1 MPKLKIIECPRDA
14 MQSIKKFIP
23 TEKKIKYI
31 QSLLDVGFNTI
42 DVGSFVSK
50 KVVPQLADTGELINS
65 LDFED
70 KNTKLLVIVANIKGA
85 EIATNFKQISYVGFP
100 FSISEN
106 FQMRNTNK
114 TIEESFINL
123 VHINDIVLSSKKK
136 LVVYLSMCFG
146 NPYGEV
152 WSLNILDY
160 WIAKLIDL
168 GIKLISF
175 SDTVGS
181 ATPNKINVVYEYF
194 SMKYP
199 NVEFGLHLHSHP
211 RYWREKVET
220 SIDSGC
226 LRIDGAIQGFGGC
239 PMASDNMIGNMPTE
253 KIITFCEEMGI
264 ESCINPLKFE
274 VAYNYAS
281 DIFLNYK

>member
-1 MPKLKIIECPRDA
+1 MQTIKIIECPRDA

-50 KVVPQLADTGELINS
+50 KVIPQLADTGELINS

-114 TIEESFINL
+114 TIDESFINL
-123 VHINDIVLSSKKK
+123 VHINDIALASKKK
-136 LVVYLSMCFG
+136 LVLYLSMCFG

-160 WIAKLIDL
+160 WISKLIDL
-168 GIKLISF
+168 GIKLISL
-175 SDTVGS
+175 SDTIGS
-181 ATPNKINVVYEYF
+181 ATPRMIKQVYEYF
-194 SMKYP
+194 SLKYP
-199 NVEFGLHLHSHP
+199 NIEFGLHLHTHP
-211 RYWREKVET
+211 KFWREKVET

-239 PMASDNMIGNMPTE
+239 PMASDNMMGNMPTE
-253 KIITFCEEMGI
+253 KIITFCEENGI
-264 ESCINPLKFE
+264 ESGINPLKFE

>member
-1 MPKLKIIECPRDA
+1 MRRLKIIECPRDA
-14 MQSIKKFIP
+14 MQSIKEFIP
-23 TEKKIKYI
+23 TDKKIKYV
-31 QSLLDVGFNTI
+31 QSLLEVGFDTV

-50 KVVPQLADTGELINS
+50 KVIPQLADTGELINS

-70 KNTKLLVIVANIKGA
+70 KNTKMLVIVANIKGA

-123 VHINDIVLSSKKK
+123 VHINDIVLASKKK

-160 WIAKLIDL
+160 WISKLIDL
-168 GIKLISF
+168 GIKLISL
-175 SDTVGS
+175 SDTIGS
-181 ATPNKINVVYEYF
+181 ATPEMIKQVYEYF

-211 RYWREKVET
+211 QFWREKVET

-253 KIITFCEEMGI
+253 KIITFCEEKGI
-264 ESCINPLKFE
+264 ESGINPLKFE

>member
-50 KVVPQLADTGELINS
+50 KVIPQLSDTAELIDS
-65 LDFED
+65 LDLD
-70 KNTKLLVIVANIKGA
+70 GKNTKLLVIVANIKGA
-85 EIATNFKQISYVGFP
+85 EIAKNFKQISYVGFP

-114 TIEESFINL
+114 TIEESFTNL
-123 VHINDIVLSSKKK
+123 ICINDIVLESQKK

-152 WSLNILDY
+152 W
-160 WIAKLIDL
+160 
-168 GIKLISF
+168 ISK
-175 SDTVGS
+175 T
-181 ATPNKINVVYEYF
+181 
-194 SMKYP
+194 
-199 NVEFGLHLHSHP
+199 H
-211 RYWREKVET
+211 
-220 SIDSGC
+220 
-226 LRIDGAIQGFGGC
+226 
-239 PMASDNMIGNMPTE
+239 
-253 KIITFCEEMGI
+253 
-264 ESCINPLKFE
+264 
-274 VAYNYAS
+274 
-281 DIFLNYK
+281 

>member
-1 MPKLKIIECPRDA
+1 MQTIKIIECPRDA

-50 KVVPQLADTGELINS
+50 KVIPQLADTGELINS

-123 VHINDIVLSSKKK
+123 VHINDIVLASKKK

-160 WIAKLIDL
+160 WISKLIDL
-168 GIKLISF
+168 GIKLISL
-175 SDTVGS
+175 SDTIGS
-181 ATPNKINVVYEYF
+181 ATPNKINMVYEYF

-211 RYWREKVET
+211 QFWREKVET

-253 KIITFCEEMGI
+253 KIITFCEEKGI
-264 ESCINPLKFE
+264 ESGINPLKFE

>member
-1 MPKLKIIECPRDA
+1 MQTIKIIECPRDA

-50 KVVPQLADTGELINS
+50 KVIPQLADTGELINS

-114 TIEESFINL
+114 TIDESFINL
-123 VHINDIVLSSKKK
+123 VHINDIVLASKKK
-136 LVVYLSMCFG
+136 LVLYLSMCFG

-160 WIAKLIDL
+160 WISKLINL
-168 GIKLISF
+168 GIKLISL
-175 SDTVGS
+175 SDTIGS
-181 ATPNKINVVYEYF
+181 AKPMMIKQVYEYF
-194 SMKYP
+194 SLKYP
-199 NVEFGLHLHSHP
+199 NIEFGLHLHSHP
-211 RYWREKVET
+211 QFWREKVET

-239 PMASDNMIGNMPTE
+239 PMASDNMIGNIPTE
-253 KIITFCEEMGI
+253 KIITFCEEKGI
-264 ESCINPLKFE
+264 ESGINPLKFE

>member
-50 KVVPQLADTGELINS
+50 KVIPQLSDTGELIDS
-65 LDFED
+65 LDLD
-70 KNTKLLVIVANIKGA
+70 GKNTKLLVIVANIKGA

-114 TIEESFINL
+114 TIEESFTNL
-123 VHINDIVLSSKKK
+123 THINSIVLSSQKK

-152 WSLNILDY
+152 WSLNI
-160 WIAKLIDL
+160 ID
-168 GIKLISF
+168 
-175 SDTVGS
+175 
-181 ATPNKINVVYEYF
+181 
-194 SMKYP
+194 
-199 NVEFGLHLHSHP
+199 
-211 RYWREKVET
+211 
-220 SIDSGC
+220 
-226 LRIDGAIQGFGGC
+226 
-239 PMASDNMIGNMPTE
+239 
-253 KIITFCEEMGI
+253 
-264 ESCINPLKFE
+264 
-274 VAYNYAS
+274 
-281 DIFLNYK
+281 

>member
-1 MPKLKIIECPRDA
+1 MLCRVLRNLFQQK
-14 MQSIKKFIP
+14 
-23 TEKKIKYI
+23 KKIKYI

-50 KVVPQLADTGELINS
+50 KVIPQLADTGELINS

-123 VHINDIVLSSKKK
+123 VHINDIVLASKKK

-160 WIAKLIDL
+160 WISKLIDL
-168 GIKLISF
+168 GIKLISL
-175 SDTVGS
+175 SDTIGS
-181 ATPNKINVVYEYF
+181 ATPNKINMVYDYF

-211 RYWREKVET
+211 QFWREKVET

-253 KIITFCEEMGI
+253 KIITFCEEKGI
-264 ESCINPLKFE
+264 ESGINPLKFE

>member
-1 MPKLKIIECPRDA
+1 MQRIKIIECPRDA

-50 KVVPQLADTGELINS
+50 KVIPQLADTGELINS

-85 EIATNFKQISYVGFP
+85 EIATNFKHISYVGFP

-114 TIEESFINL
+114 TIEESFTNL
-123 VHINDIVLSSKKK
+123 IHINEIVLACKKK

-160 WIAKLIDL
+160 WISNLIYL
-168 GIKLISF
+168 GIELISL
-175 SDTVGS
+175 SDTIGS
-181 ATPNKINVVYEYF
+181 ATPKTINLVYEYF

-211 RYWREKVET
+211 QFWREKVET

-253 KIITFCEEMGI
+253 KIITFCEEKGI
-264 ESCINPLKFE
+264 ESGINPLKFE
-274 VAYNYAS
+274 IAYNYAS

>member
-23 TEKKIKYI
+23 TEKKLKYI

-50 KVVPQLADTGELINS
+50 KVIPQLADTGELINS

-264 ESCINPLKFE
+264 ESGINPLKFE

>member
-1 MPKLKIIECPRDA
+1 MQRIKIIECPRDA

-50 KVVPQLADTGELINS
+50 KVIPQLADTGELINS

-114 TIEESFINL
+114 TIDESFINL
-123 VHINDIVLSSKKK
+123 VHINDIVLASKKK
-136 LVVYLSMCFG
+136 LVLYLSMCFG

-160 WIAKLIDL
+160 WISKLIDL
-168 GIKLISF
+168 GIKLISL
-175 SDTVGS
+175 SDTIGS
-181 ATPNKINVVYEYF
+181 AKPMMIKQVYEYF
-194 SMKYP
+194 SLKYP
-199 NVEFGLHLHSHP
+199 NIEFGLHLHSHP
-211 RYWREKVET
+211 QFWREKVET

-239 PMASDNMIGNMPTE
+239 PMASDNMIGNIPTE
-253 KIITFCEEMGI
+253 KIITFCEEKGI
-264 ESCINPLKFE
+264 ESGINPLKFE

>member
-50 KVVPQLADTGELINS
+50 KVIPQLSDTAELIDS
-65 LDFED
+65 LDLD
-70 KNTKLLVIVANIKGA
+70 GKNTKLLVIVANIKGA
-85 EIATNFKQISYVGFP
+85 EIAKNFKQISYVGFP

-114 TIEESFINL
+114 TIEESFTNL
-123 VHINDIVLSSKKK
+123 ICINDIVLASQKK

-160 WIAKLIDL
+160 WISKLIDS
-168 GIKLISF
+168 GIKLISL
-175 SDTVGS
+175 SDTIGS
-181 ATPNKINVVYEYF
+181 ATPNMINQVYKYF
-194 SMKYP
+194 SLKYP
-199 NVEFGLHLHSHP
+199 NIEFGLHLHTHP
-211 RYWREKVET
+211 QFWRDKVEI

-226 LRIDGAIQGFGGC
+226 YRIYGAIQGFGGC
-239 PMASDNMIGNMPTE
+239 PMASDHMIGNMPTE
-253 KIITFCEEMGI
+253 KIISFCE
-264 ESCINPLKFE
+264 
-274 VAYNYAS
+274 
-281 DIFLNYK
+281 

>member
-50 KVVPQLADTGELINS
+50 KVIPQLSDTGELIDS
-65 LDFED
+65 LDLD
-70 KNTKLLVIVANIKGA
+70 GKNTKLLVIVANIKGA
-85 EIATNFKQISYVGFP
+85 EIATNFKQISCVGFP

-114 TIEESFINL
+114 TIEESFTNLTYIN
-123 VHINDIVLSSKKK
+123 NIVIGSQKK

-160 WIAKLIDL
+160 WISKLIDS
-168 GIKLISF
+168 GIKLISL
-175 SDTVGS
+175 SDTIGS
-181 ATPNKINVVYEYF
+181 ATPNMINQVYKYF
-194 SMKYP
+194 SLKYP
-199 NVEFGLHLHSHP
+199 NIEFGLHLHTHP
-211 RYWREKVET
+211 QFWRDKVEI

-226 LRIDGAIQGFGGC
+226 YRIDGAIQGFGGC
-239 PMASDNMIGNMPTE
+239 PMASDHMIGNMPTE
-253 KIITFCEEMGI
+253 KIISFCEEKGI
-264 ESCINPLKFE
+264 DSGINPLKFE
-274 VAYNYAS
+274 AAYNYAS
-281 DIFLNYK
+281 DIFLNYR

>member
-1 MPKLKIIECPRDA
+1 MQRIKIIECPRDA

-50 KVVPQLADTGELINS
+50 KVIPQLADTGELINS

-70 KNTKLLVIVANIKGA
+70 KNTKMLVIVANIKGA

-123 VHINDIVLSSKKK
+123 VHINDIVLASKKK
-136 LVVYLSMCFG
+136 LVLYLSMCFG

-160 WIAKLIDL
+160 WISKLINL
-168 GIKLISF
+168 GIKLISL
-175 SDTVGS
+175 SDTIGS
-181 ATPNKINVVYEYF
+181 ATPKMINVVYEYF

-211 RYWREKVET
+211 QFWREKVET

-239 PMASDNMIGNMPTE
+239 PMASDNMIGNIPTE
-253 KIITFCEEMGI
+253 KIITFCEEKGI
-264 ESCINPLKFE
+264 ESGINPLKFE

>member
-1 MPKLKIIECPRDA
+1 MQTIKIIECPRDA

-50 KVVPQLADTGELINS
+50 KVIPQLADTGELINS

-114 TIEESFINL
+114 TIDESFINL
-123 VHINDIVLSSKKK
+123 VHINDIVLASKKK
-136 LVVYLSMCFG
+136 LVLYLSMCFG

-160 WIAKLIDL
+160 WISKLIDL
-168 GIKLISF
+168 GIKLISL
-175 SDTVGS
+175 SDTIGS
-181 ATPNKINVVYEYF
+181 ATPKMINMVYEYF

-211 RYWREKVET
+211 QFWREKVET

-239 PMASDNMIGNMPTE
+239 PMASDNMIGNIPTE
-253 KIITFCEEMGI
+253 KIITFCEEKGI
-264 ESCINPLKFE
+264 ESGINPLKFE

>member
-1 MPKLKIIECPRDA
+1 MQRIKIIECPRDA

-50 KVVPQLADTGELINS
+50 KVIPQLADTGELINS
-65 LDFED
+65 LNFKD

-85 EIATNFKQISYVGFP
+85 EVATNFKQISDVGFP

-123 VHINDIVLSSKKK
+123 IHINDIVLASKKK

-168 GIKLISF
+168 GIKLISL

-199 NVEFGLHLHSHP
+199 NVEFGLHLHSHSQF
-211 RYWREKVET
+211 WREKVET

-226 LRIDGAIQGFGGC
+226 LRIDGAIQGYGGC
-239 PMASDNMIGNMPTE
+239 PMASDKMIGNMPTE

-264 ESCINPLKFE
+264 ESGVNPLKFE

>member
-50 KVVPQLADTGELINS
+50 KVIPQLSDTGELIDS
-65 LDFED
+65 LDLD
-70 KNTKLLVIVANIKGA
+70 GKNSKLLVIVANIKGA

-114 TIEESFINL
+114 TIEESFTNLIYIN
-123 VHINDIVLSSKKK
+123 NIVIGSQKK

-160 WIAKLIDL
+160 WISKLIDS
-168 GIKLISF
+168 GIKLISL
-175 SDTVGS
+175 SDTIGS
-181 ATPNKINVVYEYF
+181 ATTKMIKQVYEYF
-194 SMKYP
+194 SLKYP
-199 NVEFGLHLHSHP
+199 NIEFGLHLHTHP
-211 RYWREKVET
+211 QFWRDKVEI

-226 LRIDGAIQGFGGC
+226 YRIDGAIQGFGGC
-239 PMASDNMIGNMPTE
+239 PMASDHMIGNMPTE
-253 KIITFCEEMGI
+253 KIISFCEEKGI
-264 ESCINPLKFE
+264 DSGINPLKFE
-274 VAYNYAS
+274 AAYNYAS
-281 DIFLNYK
+281 DIFLNYR

>member
-253 KIITFCEEMGI
+253 KIITFCEEKGI
-264 ESCINPLKFE
+264 ESGINPLKFE

>member
-1 MPKLKIIECPRDA
+1 MQTIKIIECPRDA

-50 KVVPQLADTGELINS
+50 KVIPQLADTGELINS

-123 VHINDIVLSSKKK
+123 VHINDIVLASKKK

-160 WIAKLIDL
+160 WISKLIDL
-168 GIKLISF
+168 GIKLISL
-175 SDTVGS
+175 SDTIGS
-181 ATPNKINVVYEYF
+181 ATPNKINAVYEYF

-211 RYWREKVET
+211 QFWREKVET

-253 KIITFCEEMGI
+253 KIITFCEEKGI
-264 ESCINPLKFE
+264 ESGINPLKFE

>member
-1 MPKLKIIECPRDA
+1 MLKLKIIECPRDA

-50 KVVPQLADTGELINS
+50 KVIPQLADTGELINS

-85 EIATNFKQISYVGFP
+85 EIATNFKQISYVGYP

-123 VHINDIVLSSKKK
+123 VHINDIVLASKKK

-146 NPYGEV
+146 NPYGEI

-160 WIAKLIDL
+160 WISKLIDL
-168 GIKLISF
+168 GIKLISL
-175 SDTVGS
+175 SDTIGS

-211 RYWREKVET
+211 QFWREKVET

-226 LRIDGAIQGFGGC
+226 LRIDGAIRGFGGC

-253 KIITFCEEMGI
+253 KIITFCEEKGI
-264 ESCINPLKFE
+264 ESGINPLKFE

>member
-1 MPKLKIIECPRDA
+1 MQRIKIIECPRDA

-50 KVVPQLADTGELINS
+50 KVIPQLADTGELINS

-123 VHINDIVLSSKKK
+123 VHINDIVLASKKK

-160 WIAKLIDL
+160 WISKLIDL
-168 GIKLISF
+168 GIKLISL
-175 SDTVGS
+175 SDTIGS

-211 RYWREKVET
+211 QFWREKVET

-253 KIITFCEEMGI
+253 KIITFCEEKGI
-264 ESCINPLKFE
+264 ESGINPLKFE

>member
-50 KVVPQLADTGELINS
+50 KVIPQLADTGELINS

-123 VHINDIVLSSKKK
+123 VHINDIVLASKKK

-160 WIAKLIDL
+160 WISKLIDL
-168 GIKLISF
+168 GIKLISL
-175 SDTVGS
+175 SDTIGS
-181 ATPNKINVVYEYF
+181 ATPNKINMVYEYF

-211 RYWREKVET
+211 QFWREKVM
-220 SIDSGC
+220 SIMSQSLIKSG
-226 LRIDGAIQGFGGC
+226 L
-239 PMASDNMIGNMPTE
+239 
-253 KIITFCEEMGI
+253 
-264 ESCINPLKFE
+264 
-274 VAYNYAS
+274 
-281 DIFLNYK
+281 